1 MNTDFTAVPNWFAF
15 ENAGAGIA
23 VADLNGDGLPDL
35 VVLRVDD
42 PPGENAAFFG
52 SVSAPTTT

>member
-23 VADLNGDGLPDL
+23 VADLNADF
-35 VVLRVDD
+35 R
-42 PPGENAAFFG
+42 
-52 SVSAPTTT
+52 TTSWPQD